1 MKFDPNQ
8 LSGNTE
14 EIVSVFIE
22 YITRTDEE
30 IEHEEERGQRKTQ
43 VKIFLA
49 NNHGFELGSLNAEI
63 ERLAETDGLSDY
75 IQRYITEHNFHE
87 KRLGEDV
94 SYVEIDTPKRART
107 DQFVFIDDGDYLRI
121 ITAERRKWTKKTVER
136 LLKYLPS
143 LERVFLTPS
152 DLEEIVEELYGTSVS
167 GFTAKYHSY
176 KTDKRA
182 SIRFHGGTDE
192 DLEKVENV
200 FDAKPTRLEFKQ
212 RNSPDA
218 AVRSSV
224 AQEGHFTFSS
234 VRPGSEER
242 GIQTLE
248 ALSRGFESH
257 DQQNYKIEHKP
268 DRETFK
274 DGFTIEGGTTLRLI
288 DDSDEYTL
296 DQDTA
301 DFLEERI
308 LDHKRRYEYS
318 VWEHGNYYVFD
329 KDTGEPFEIT
339 VEAED
344 IHLHAKEATTSTS
357 FRDFCSLVFEEF
369 DSTYTLEKNSR
380 KLKV

>member
-1 MKFDPNQ
+1 MKFDPSE
-8 LSGNTE
+8 LSGDTD
-14 EIVSVFIE
+14 EIISLFID

-30 IEHEEERGQRKTQ
+30 IEDEKDRGQRKTQ

-49 NNHGFELGSLNAEI
+49 NNHGFELGSLTDEI
-63 ERLAETDGLSDY
+63 EYLAQTEGLSEY

-87 KRLGEDV
+87 DRLGDDV

-107 DQFVFIDDGDYLRI
+107 DQFVFIDDGDYLRV
-121 ITAERRKWTKKTVER
+121 ITAERRKWTEKTVEK
-136 LLKYLPS
+136 LIQYLPS

-152 DLEEIVEELYGTSVS
+152 DLEDIVSDLYGTSVA

-200 FDAKPTRLEFKQ
+200 FDAKPTRLEFNQ
-212 RNSPDA
+212 RNSPEA

-234 VRPGSEER
+234 VRPGSEDR
-242 GIQTLE
+242 GAQTLE
-248 ALSRGFESH
+248 ELSKGFEAH
-257 DQQNYKIEHKP
+257 DEQNYKVEHRP
-268 DRETFK
+268 VRETFK
-274 DGFTIEGGTTLRLI
+274 NGLTIEGGTTLRLI
-288 DDSDEYTL
+288 DDSEDYSLE
-296 DQDTA
+296 QDTA

-318 VWEHGNYYVFD
+318 VWEHGNYFVFD

-339 VEAED
+339 VEDED
-344 IHLHAKEATTSTS
+344 IHLHAKETTTSTT
-357 FRDFCSLVFEEF
+357 FRNFCSLVFEEF
-369 DSTYTLEKNSR
+369 DSTYSLEKNSR
-380 KLKV
+380 RLKA